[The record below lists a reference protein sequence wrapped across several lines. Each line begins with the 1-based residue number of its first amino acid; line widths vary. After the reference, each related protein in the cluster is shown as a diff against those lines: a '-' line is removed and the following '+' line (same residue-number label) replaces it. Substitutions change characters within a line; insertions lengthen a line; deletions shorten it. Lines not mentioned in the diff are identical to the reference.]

1 MGHDSPQGRV
11 YRPATDVERAEA
23 IDLAFDYRGD
33 VLLQLASGEAVEGY
47 LYNRDAAA
55 SPPFLQIFPKNQT
68 APRTIPYDTVRSIAF
83 AGQDPASGKSWQA
96 WVAKKD
102 SERRTEAQQVEAAA
116 RARGH
121 L

>member
-11 YRPATDVERAEA
+11 YWPATDVDRAET

-33 VLLQLASGEAVEGY
+33 VLLELVSGEAIEGY
-47 LYNRDAAA
+47 LYNRDAGAN
-55 SPPFLQIFPKNQT
+55 PPFLQIFPKNQT
-68 APRTIPYDTVRSIAF
+68 APRTILYDAVRSITLV
-83 AGQDPASGKSWQA
+83 GQDPASGKSWQA